1 MGKLEIRR
9 AKERL
14 DNLGSFRMPELDNGS
29 AKAFAAISDTA
40 RSAANAAGIR
50 GRAAME
56 GISRRGQ
63 IVARTLGD
71 LGRMAVE
78 LANRENE
85 RIATNAV
92 LASENDRNRY
102 MTGDGT
108 PEYPGQLNIRQGKD
122 GEWHADEWLNDIKE
136 AAEKRREQFTKD
148 LNGPQKRL
156 YDEMVAKRDVA
167 WNARIF
173 AHAAKTTLDAE
184 IATAT
189 AAVAQ
194 AKEKAIGDFDVLAA
208 RNGSINE
215 MYEAKER
222 ELDVRQVPESLRAA
236 EMKALTE
243 DFLVNFAK
251 TKFTEW
257 ENATFDNADPEAVA
271 DAWDEKSE
279 QLDAIGGKVID
290 NETVRRYLGSDSL
303 DDARR
308 ELLTEKFNEA
318 RSSAIGRA
326 YALQRQEERNGLA
339 DIELKSREAIASGER
354 ASIET
359 ALGELRDQAKALAG
373 NEKTKGSR
381 IHVAALEEANRL
393 DKAADELAQFE
404 LMNDLVNGEKM
415 TQEDGKTPICQGDPR
430 KKRLFPAV
438 KAAYDA
444 RQEREFTQA
453 FKAAHDQNRLVARQA
468 MLEYAAAGNPQGYL
482 NWLSTQV
489 VDKKL
494 SVNDFTTLR
503 NEFQNGWMQGFKGNG
518 MQLPKQMQIAS
529 KMLET
534 LKDKL
539 GVDYA
544 ASVKRSPSGEI
555 QLDKY
560 GLLQTDEKAEEQPE
574 IKYSRDTGGWFNS
587 TERISPED
595 IQSLMNA
602 SLSIA
607 MLDGSEVPFDP
618 VTGDRLPE
626 GKLHRVDAVNDFS
639 AFVDHLKDEKK
650 VLGAARELANRAAYM
665 NNVRSWAS
673 VAETDRTTRMIKSKP
688 VNSGD
693 EGGKEEK

>member
-1 MGKLEIRR
+1 MSVISIRPATEKLQ
-9 AKERL
+9 
-14 DNLGSFRMPELDNGS
+14 NLGDLRRPDRMPHFVAPDRSGQ
-29 AKAFAAISDTA
+29 AAMA
-40 RSAANAAGIR
+40 RSY
-50 GRAAME
+50 
-56 GISRRGQ
+56 
-63 IVARTLGD
+63 GD
-71 LGRMAVE
+71 LGRGVGRLGDALAAIAIKEKREDEDRRLAAAGVE
-78 LANRENE
+78 YQRRLQAGFLEGDNALLTRRGDDLEGEGLERTENDKQNLFTTSFDEVCSRYKIDGKLKDKFALHVAPVALSWNGRMDSHVMTERQKNKITAADNLFTQDQQTWANDRFNAGMTQKLLDDYDHRLQVRGVTEKVRADEVRKYALGLAADIARSSFDGLDSEEAFDNQIKVLEEKPDELFSDNEELKDRLGSNALPEDTVKLLVSEAKMRKEQFVRE
-85 RIATNAV
+85 RIKAV
-92 LASENDRNRY
+92 NDEVDAVVAE
-102 MTGDGT
+102 GD
-108 PEYPGQLNIRQGKD
+108 LGKMD
-122 GEWHADEWLNDIKE
+122 KLVD
-136 AAEKRREQFTKD
+136 D
-148 LNGPQKRL
+148 L
-156 YDEMVAKRDVA
+156 
-167 WNARIF
+167 
-173 AHAAKTTLDAE
+173 
-184 IATAT
+184 
-189 AAVAQ
+189 
-194 AKEKAIGDFDVLAA
+194 KEKAKPIGEDGTEEGGTKKVSKIRTATLQAA
-208 RNGSINE
+208 
-215 MYEAKER
+215 AK
-222 ELDVRQVPESLRAA
+222 
-236 EMKALTE
+236 
-243 DFLVNFAK
+243 
-251 TKFTEW
+251 
-257 ENATFDNADPEAVA
+257 
-271 DAWDEKSE
+271 
-279 QLDAIGGKVID
+279 
-290 NETVRRYLGSDSL
+290 
-303 DDARR
+303 
-308 ELLTEKFNEA
+308 
-318 RSSAIGRA
+318 
-326 YALQRQEERNGLA
+326 
-339 DIELKSREAIASGER
+339 
-354 ASIET
+354 
-359 ALGELRDQAKALAG
+359 
-373 NEKTKGSR
+373 
-381 IHVAALEEANRL
+381 L
-393 DKAADELAQFE
+393 DKAADELCQYE
-404 LMNDLVNGEKM
+404 IMNDLVNGINTTYPEG
-415 TQEDGKTPICQGDPR
+415 TRQA
-430 KKRLFPAV
+430 RLSPAV

-529 KMLET
+529 EMLET

-574 IKYSRDTGGWFNS
+574 IKYSRDTGGCFNS

>member
-40 RSAANAAGIR
+40 RSAASAAGIR

-85 RIATNAV
+85 RLATNAV

-122 GEWHADEWLNDIKE
+122 GEWHADEWLNDIKQ

-189 AAVAQ
+189 AAAAQ

-257 ENATFDNADPEAVA
+257 ENATFDSADPEAVA

-308 ELLTEKFNEA
+308 ELLAKEFNA
-318 RSSAIGRA
+318 HKTAAVGRA
-326 YALQRQEERNGLA
+326 YALRRKMWDDARLESVRQELELQKAHPPEDPKEREAYFAQMAVDYGKLAENTALEPSVRLQYLKMAQTLSEHSASEKGAAKRADAAMQKAAIDANEDGLA
-339 DIELKSREAIASGER
+339 AAFCQ
-354 ASIET
+354 
-359 ALGELRDQAKALAG
+359 LR
-373 NEKTKGSR
+373 
-381 IHVAALEEANRL
+381 
-393 DKAADELAQFE
+393 
-404 LMNDLVNGEKM
+404 
-415 TQEDGKTPICQGDPR
+415 
-430 KKRLFPAV
+430 
-438 KAAYDA
+438 
-444 RQEREFTQA
+444 
-453 FKAAHDQNRLVARQA
+453 
-468 MLEYAAAGNPQGYL
+468 MLEADGTISQ
-482 NWLSTQV
+482 
-489 VDKKL
+489 
-494 SVNDFTTLR
+494 
-503 NEFQNGWMQGFKGNG
+503 
-518 MQLPKQMQIAS
+518 
-529 KMLET
+529 
-534 LKDKL
+534 
-539 GVDYA
+539 
-544 ASVKRSPSGEI
+544 
-555 QLDKY
+555 
-560 GLLQTDEKAEEQPE
+560 DE
-574 IKYSRDTGGWFNS
+574 
-587 TERISPED
+587 
-595 IQSLMNA
+595 
-602 SLSIA
+602 
-607 MLDGSEVPFDP
+607 
-618 VTGDRLPE
+618 
-626 GKLHRVDAVNDFS
+626 
-639 AFVDHLKDEKK
+639 
-650 VLGAARELANRAAYM
+650 
-665 NNVRSWAS
+665 AS
-673 VAETDRTTRMIKSKP
+673 VAQAAIWRKFRTCTLEQTVSPSFMQSFQNRMETRLTEQEASAMRKFYRAFGYAPELQSDGDAGATVRNAAKKDSTEYYAPLEENGERVESRKTRVKATELLEYGDTLLRTLRELGPDVSREGVVEKEISRLKSEWIKGELKKNIQATVDAAQKSAILFKGRQDADQR
-688 VNSGD
+688 GD
-693 EGGKEEK
+693 DEK

>member
-40 RSAANAAGIR
+40 RSAASAAGIR

-122 GEWHADEWLNDIKE
+122 GEWHADEWLNDIKQ

-189 AAVAQ
+189 AAAAQ

-251 TKFTEW
+251 TTFTEW
-257 ENATFDNADPEAVA
+257 ENATFDSADPEAVA

-308 ELLTEKFNEA
+308 ELLAKEFNA
-318 RSSAIGRA
+318 HKTAAVGRA
-326 YALQRQEERNGLA
+326 YALRRKMWDDARLESVRQELELQKAHPPEDPKEREAYFAQMAVDYGKLAENTALEPSVRLQYLKMAQTLSEHSASEKGAAKRADAAMQKAAIDANEDGLA
-339 DIELKSREAIASGER
+339 AAFCQ
-354 ASIET
+354 
-359 ALGELRDQAKALAG
+359 LR
-373 NEKTKGSR
+373 
-381 IHVAALEEANRL
+381 
-393 DKAADELAQFE
+393 
-404 LMNDLVNGEKM
+404 
-415 TQEDGKTPICQGDPR
+415 
-430 KKRLFPAV
+430 
-438 KAAYDA
+438 
-444 RQEREFTQA
+444 
-453 FKAAHDQNRLVARQA
+453 
-468 MLEYAAAGNPQGYL
+468 MLEADGTISQ
-482 NWLSTQV
+482 
-489 VDKKL
+489 
-494 SVNDFTTLR
+494 
-503 NEFQNGWMQGFKGNG
+503 
-518 MQLPKQMQIAS
+518 
-529 KMLET
+529 
-534 LKDKL
+534 
-539 GVDYA
+539 
-544 ASVKRSPSGEI
+544 
-555 QLDKY
+555 
-560 GLLQTDEKAEEQPE
+560 DE
-574 IKYSRDTGGWFNS
+574 
-587 TERISPED
+587 
-595 IQSLMNA
+595 
-602 SLSIA
+602 
-607 MLDGSEVPFDP
+607 
-618 VTGDRLPE
+618 
-626 GKLHRVDAVNDFS
+626 
-639 AFVDHLKDEKK
+639 
-650 VLGAARELANRAAYM
+650 
-665 NNVRSWAS
+665 AS
-673 VAETDRTTRMIKSKP
+673 VAQAAIWRKFRTCTLEQTVSPSFMQSFQNRMETRLSEQEASAMRKFYRAFGYAPELQSDGDAGATVRNAAKKDSTEYYAPLEENGERVESRKTRVKATELLEYGDTLLRTLRELGPDVSREGVVEREISRLKSEWIKGELKKNIQAT
-688 VNSGD
+688 VDAAQKAAILFKGRQDADQRGD
-693 EGGKEEK
+693 DEK